1 MAAGFKPAGTQAAEA
16 AVAVA
21 AVSAVCRSLHDSVL
35 KQNHVAARVTQLL
48 HDSLGSRKVKDGILD
63 QGGHSDLP
71 NPCVRAYC
79 CLCIRVLN
87 IDVLVL
93 MYSSAMATRSICRQS
108 NAPGRFQWR
117 STSASLFT
125 SQGRPVSDI
134 HQLHCRLFCKVIPRA
149 VFQGSPLSRVPEGK
163 WLKHVC
169 TTPHSVVPL

>member
-1 MAAGFKPAGTQAAEA
+1 MSTCLSFGFLSRPALVWKSSAHRWSGESETRRLFP
-16 AVAVA
+16 AV
-21 AVSAVCRSLHDSVL
+21 
-35 KQNHVAARVTQLL
+35 QLQL
-48 HDSLGSRKVKDGILD
+48 VPPPPPRFTKIKEGILD

-163 WLKHVC
+163 WLKNVC